1 VTGEIEYR
9 TNVDGIGAES
19 LAGFFVGWPSPPS
32 AEHHLEL
39 LRSSAHAVVALDG
52 GRVIGFVTAVS
63 DGVMSA
69 YIPLLEVLPEYQ
81 GSGIGSELVRRV
93 LAPVGDLYMVDL
105 ACDQELVPF
114 YERLGFMRVGAA
126 MGIRNRDALRR

>member
-1 VTGEIEYR
+1 
-9 TNVDGIGAES
+9 
-19 LAGFFVGWPSPPS
+19 
-32 AEHHLEL
+32 
-39 LRSSAHAVVALDG
+39 
-52 GRVIGFVTAVS
+52 
-63 DGVMSA
+63 MSA

-105 ACDQELVPF
+105 ACDEELVPF